1 MLRVVR
7 LWRSGRQVG
16 RGGYWQREVSTQ
28 HSSSSDLP
36 IKLENPY
43 KVPPKKCVLCGVS
56 VDYKNIQLLSQFVSP
71 YTGRIF
77 GRHLTGLC
85 GKKQKEISK
94 SIKKAQRMGFMPVI
108 LKDPVFIK
116 DPNICDFKLWE

>member
-7 LWRSGRQVG
+7 LWRSGRQV
-16 RGGYWQREVSTQ
+16 GYWQREVSTQ